1 MKNLETKIKILNEN
15 RGNMS
20 LYDYICSQEENDP
33 NFYRWIFDE
42 DFAEDFDNS
51 LSNDQII
58 EYIKFKEAQKLT
70 YDVVFNDDT
79 NSNQKNMND
88 ELDICYSYIK
98 NYNGTNESYFEDYK
112 GGTVSI
118 ICNQTGEVVHS
129 ELVK

>member
-20 LYDYICSQEENDP
+20 LYDYICSQEANDP

-70 YDVVFNDDT
+70 YDVVFDDDT

-88 ELDICYSYIK
+88 ELDICHSYIK
-98 NYNGTNESYFEDYK
+98 NYNGTNESYFADYK

>member
-20 LYDYICSQEENDP
+20 LYYYICSQEENDP

-58 EYIKFKEAQKLT
+58 EYSKFKESKKLT

-88 ELDICYSYIK
+88 ELDVCHFYIK
-98 NYNGTNESYFEDYK
+98 NYNGTNESYFADYK

-129 ELVK
+129 EIVK